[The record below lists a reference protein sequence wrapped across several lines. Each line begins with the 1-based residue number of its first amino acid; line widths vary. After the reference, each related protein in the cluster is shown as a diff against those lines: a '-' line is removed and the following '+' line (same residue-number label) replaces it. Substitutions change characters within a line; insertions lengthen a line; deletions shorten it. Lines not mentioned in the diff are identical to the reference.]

1 MAAKDFGAGK
11 RTLQVR
17 VAEHLPACMPSPLAS
32 RLLSQDLAHGRPG
45 QAMGRDALHSHSN
58 FAIISSDSEE
68 KLLTVLFD
76 FSTDCDDLWYLGE
89 LWPATA
95 REDTIASAHWHQ
107 TSSAWRARAIAIDL
121 PYSWG
126 IYQSS
131 VLPFLPCRQLYVRI
145 SRKSA

>member
-1 MAAKDFGAGK
+1 MRCSAGMAAKDFGAGK

-45 QAMGRDALHSHSN
+45 QAIGRDALHSHSN
-58 FAIISSDSEE
+58 SAIISSDSEE

-76 FSTDCDDLWYLGE
+76 FSTDRDDLWYLGE

-95 REDTIASAHWHQ
+95 REDTIASLIG
-107 TSSAWRARAIAIDL
+107 TRLRARGARAL
-121 PYSWG
+121 S
-126 IYQSS
+126 QSTCHIRGVYTNRLFYCS
-131 VLPFLPCRQLYVRI
+131 YH
-145 SRKSA
+145 ADNYM